1 LLTALNMA
9 LQMGLRDS
17 AYWGVNYFYNAML
30 YMVVFLLVAILSF
43 SFKLRFF
50 TQTRFVR
57 SFARLCT
64 ARWRVTRSLTH
75 MHALSLA

>member
-1 LLTALNMA
+1 MA

-57 SFARLCT
+57 LFT
-64 ARWRVTRSLTH
+64 NRWRVARSLTH